1 MAIAPYSTPIAV
13 GLELLIFVIG
23 IYAGYVQK
31 KMSGYFFGITFLLF
45 ALFDITDSW
54 GYSEDTMAV
63 INIVA
68 VLFALGG
75 MYILARP
82 GR

>member
-1 MAIAPYSTPIAV
+1 
-13 GLELLIFVIG
+13 
-23 IYAGYVQK
+23 
-31 KMSGYFFGITFLLF
+31 MSGYLFGITFLLF

-54 GYSEDTMAV
+54 GYSEDTLAV